1 MSDKVDTNAT
11 TAAIKTVEG
20 RVVSNKMNKTVTV
33 LVERHVKHALY
44 GKYLR
49 RSTKLH
55 AHDEDNACKE
65 GDLVRVT
72 ECRPLSKTKNW
83 RVVEIITRAAQ

>member
-1 MSDKVDTNAT
+1 MTEKT
-11 TAAIKTVEG
+11 KQLRTVEG

-33 LVERHVKHALY
+33 LVERQVKHALY

-55 AHDEDNACKE
+55 AHDEENTCNE
-65 GDLVRVT
+65 GDLVRVS

-83 RVVEIITRAAQ
+83 QVVEIITRAAV